1 MFARGGAVQRF
12 QAGGPAMP
20 MQGDP
25 MGAAPMGAAPMQGTP
40 VPGVPNQAQLEQMPM
55 EQVMAAAQQSGIDPA
70 QLEQMLGGMAGQFE
84 GLDQAEDY
92 EQVMNAMRGNQAPI
106 SARREELAGLVGPED
121 ASATPESVLTL
132 VQPVMMMAG
141 VDQGIGGLAAEE
153 MNTPVEGPMAEG
165 IMSMAM
171 PQGAPAPMPPGPPMP
186 GMGGPAPVN
195 FRFGGPVVAMQQ
207 GGEPQS
213 RLEQMYQERLPLYQ
227 SVLGDQD
234 REAAIAEQKRMTEAQ
249 ILLDIAQAGLAFAT
263 PGQRVGATPAERLA
277 ESFSPALGNIGVRAG
292 EFQKYKQGLASED
305 RALKLAALQSA
316 ETGFESQVEREARSA
331 EGAATRAHDL
341 LKQSRQFTFE
351 MGQTVQSQ
359 DFQQSLQDQKSSLE
373 ITLRQMQGAQGSADI
388 MLRGELEKEVA
399 RLNAELRGNQARVD
413 FDNQLARDGIRNGYE
428 LGQMEKGNQF
438 DMALAD
444 HKGAIDLRNQTHQQT
459 FTAAENAVDRAQRES
474 LQLNDQTFRRLMQ
487 EELNGFNMSESDK
500 NRAIQNAQLALDKYY
515 KENNIDISR
524 GQLDVSVAAQALDE
538 QYKLGKL
545 AIDQAAA
552 NAVKLGS
559 ESKTNQINYLTDPAR
574 LQAYANDTLGGD
586 TAQFEQALLDYL
598 TPTET
603 WDGSQFVRGARP
615 ELAREIRAA
624 IDARVAAGRP
634 IPTIPGYRPG
644 TATAGTPP
652 AGTTPAGTPPA
663 GTPPAGTP
671 PAGTPP
677 AGTTPAG
684 TPPAGTATAVTPTAA
699 PAPAPLRLDSP
710 GFRQELYTPEE
721 GVKIDSPAWDA
732 IPLEIFSAETDYPA
746 ATGIMSA
753 PQRISNF
760 FTEILREPFGLAPMS
775 EEGVD
780 LTRADKD
787 LILLREAVLQEVNN
801 WSDDRVLAPTQ
812 AAMRAATEGMTAG
825 FLKFDETARSTLEGV
840 QKQLE
845 RAFASVAVR
854 DPEYNPNALGRYSEA
869 QVLKARE
876 RLDVIRSL
884 LAETRAF
891 RVAYDQYLD
900 SIRPGG
906 IVTQE
911 GVNETVDLIR
921 GMIEANQQKQQ

>member
-1 MFARGGAVQRF
+1 MMNRGVMERQMFARGGAVQRF

-20 MQGDP
+20 MQGD
-25 MGAAPMGAAPMQGTP
+25 PMGAAPMQGTP

-186 GMGGPAPVN
+186 QGAPPMPGMGGPAPVN
-195 FRFGGPVVAMQQ
+195 FRFGGPVVAMQE

-234 REAAIAEQKRMTEAQ
+234 REAAIADQKRMTEAQ
-249 ILLDIAQAGLAFAT
+249 ILFDIAQAGLAFAT

-351 MGQTVQSQ
+351 MGQTQRAQ

-373 ITLRQMQGAQGSADI
+373 LTLRQMQGAQGSADI
-388 MLRGELEKEVA
+388 MLRGELEKELA
-399 RLNAELRGNQARVD
+399 RLNGELKSNQARVD
-413 FDNQLARDGIRNGYE
+413 FDNQLSRDGILNGYE
-428 LGQMEKGNQF
+428 LERMDKGQGFNL
-438 DMALAD
+438 ALAD
-444 HKGAIDLRNQTHQQT
+444 HKGAIDLRSQEHQQT
-459 FTAAENAVDRAQRES
+459 FTAAQNVLDRAQREG

-487 EELNGFNMSESDK
+487 DELNVFNMSEADK
-500 NRAIQNAQLALDKYY
+500 NRAIDEARLAVDKFY
-515 KENNIDISR
+515 KESNLVISR

-552 NAVKLGS
+552 NAIRLGS
-559 ESKTNQINYLTDPAR
+559 ESKTNQISYLTNSDR
-574 LQAYANDTLGGD
+574 LQAYANDTLGD
-586 TAQFEQALLDYL
+586 QTAQFEQALLDYL

-603 WDGSQFVRGARP
+603 WDGTQFVRGARP

-634 IPTIPGYRPG
+634 IPTIPGFP
-644 TATAGTPP
+644 
-652 AGTTPAGTPPA
+652 
-663 GTPPAGTP
+663 
-671 PAGTPP
+671 
-677 AGTTPAG
+677 PAG
-684 TPPAGTATAVTPTAA
+684 TPPAGTATAAPAGTATAGTATAGTATAA

-721 GVKIDSPAWDA
+721 GVKIDSPAWDV
-732 IPLEIFSAETDYPA
+732 IPLEIFSVETDYPA
-746 ATGIMSA
+746 ATGLMSA

-760 FTEILREPFGLAPMS
+760 FTEILREPFGLPPMS

-787 LILLREAVLQEVNN
+787 LLLLREAVLQEVNN

-812 AAMRAATEGMTAG
+812 AAMRDATKGMTAG
-825 FLKFDETARSTLEGV
+825 FLKFDETARSTLESV

-876 RLDVIRSL
+876 RSDVIRSL

-921 GMIEANQQKQQ
+921 GMIEENQQKQQ

>member
-1 MFARGGAVQRF
+1 MERQMFARGGAVQRF

-171 PQGAPAPMPPGPPMP
+171 PQGAPAPMPQGAPPMP

-341 LKQSRQFTFE
+341 LKQSNQFTFE

-388 MLRGELEKEVA
+388 MLRAELEKELA
-399 RLNAELRGNQARVD
+399 RLNGELKSNQARVD
-413 FDNQLARDGIRNGYE
+413 FDNQLSRDGILNGYE
-428 LGQMEKGNQF
+428 LERMEKGQQF
-438 DMALAD
+438 NLALAD
-444 HKGAIDLRNQTHQQT
+444 HKGAIDRQNQTHQQT
-459 FTAAENAVDRAQRES
+459 FTAAENALDRAQKEG

-487 EELNGFNMSESDK
+487 DELNVFNMSEADK
-500 NRAIQNAQLALDKYY
+500 NRAIDEARLAVDKFY
-515 KENNIDISR
+515 KESNLVISR

-559 ESKTNQINYLTDPAR
+559 ESKTNQINYLADSAR
-574 LQAYANDTLGGD
+574 LQAYANDTLGD
-586 TAQFEQALLDYL
+586 QTAQFEQALLDYL

-603 WDGSQFVRGARP
+603 WDGTQFVRGARP

-652 AGTTPAGTPPA
+652 AGTPPA

-677 AGTTPAG
+677 AGTA
-684 TPPAGTATAVTPTAA
+684 TAA

-721 GVKIDSPAWDA
+721 GVKIDSPAWDV

-787 LILLREAVLQEVNN
+787 LLLLREAVLREVNN

-840 QKQLE
+840 QKELE

-854 DPEYNPNALGRYSEA
+854 DPEYNPNALGRYSED

-876 RLDVIRSL
+876 RWTLSDPCWRRPARSVL
-884 LAETRAF
+884 PTT
-891 RVAYDQYLD
+891 
-900 SIRPGG
+900 SIWILFGP
-906 IVTQE
+906 
-911 GVNETVDLIR
+911 
-921 GMIEANQQKQQ
+921 AA

>member
-1 MFARGGAVQRF
+1 MERQMFARGGAVQRF

-186 GMGGPAPVN
+186 QGAPPMPGMGGPAPVN
-195 FRFGGPVVAMQQ
+195 FRFGGPVVAMQE

-234 REAAIAEQKRMTEAQ
+234 REAAIADQKRMTEAQ
-249 ILLDIAQAGLAFAT
+249 ILFDIAQAGLAFAT

-351 MGQTVQSQ
+351 MGQTQRAQ

-373 ITLRQMQGAQGSADI
+373 LTLRQMQGAQGSADI
-388 MLRGELEKEVA
+388 MLRGELEKELA
-399 RLNAELRGNQARVD
+399 RLNGELKSNQARVD
-413 FDNQLARDGIRNGYE
+413 FDNQLSRDGILNGYE
-428 LGQMEKGNQF
+428 LERMDKGQGFNL
-438 DMALAD
+438 ALAD
-444 HKGAIDLRNQTHQQT
+444 HKGAIDLRSQEHQQT
-459 FTAAENAVDRAQRES
+459 FTAAQNVLDRAQREG

-487 EELNGFNMSESDK
+487 DELNVFNMSEADK
-500 NRAIQNAQLALDKYY
+500 NRAIDEARLAVDKFY
-515 KENNIDISR
+515 KESNLVISR

-552 NAVKLGS
+552 NAIRLGS
-559 ESKTNQINYLTDPAR
+559 ESKTNQISYLTNSDR
-574 LQAYANDTLGGD
+574 LQAYANDTLGD
-586 TAQFEQALLDYL
+586 QTAQFEQALLDYL

-603 WDGSQFVRGARP
+603 WDGTQFVRGARP

-652 AGTTPAGTPPA
+652 AGTRNCGACGNPAWEPQLREPRLRE
-663 GTPPAGTP
+663 P
-671 PAGTPP
+671 
-677 AGTTPAG
+677 
-684 TPPAGTATAVTPTAA
+684 

-721 GVKIDSPAWDA
+721 GVKIDSPAWDV
-732 IPLEIFSAETDYPA
+732 IPLEIFSVETDYPA
-746 ATGIMSA
+746 ATGLMSA

-760 FTEILREPFGLAPMS
+760 FTEILREPFGLPPMS

-787 LILLREAVLQEVNN
+787 LLLLREAVLQEVNN

-812 AAMRAATEGMTAG
+812 AAMRDATKGMTAG
-825 FLKFDETARSTLEGV
+825 FLKFDETARSTLESV

-876 RLDVIRSL
+876 RSDVIRSL

-921 GMIEANQQKQQ
+921 GMIEENQQKQQ